1 MMLDIK
7 NIWADIWFKA
17 KIKYQLFFYV
27 RDRSVQARACLS
39 CQKTCGFFGIWG
51 LAPHCDAKLVP
62 LGAVRI
68 SLVFCGKRSGSM
80 CFPRH
85 MSVKKRN
92 DKQKVRD
99 GKLFWQTVQARACF
113 FVGRSQALERRR
125 TIRNRAFRHSG
136 SEKKFLK
143 KLFKNL
149 LTLPRWSGIL

>member
-27 RDRSVQARACLS
+27 RDRL
-39 CQKTCGFFGIWG
+39 
-51 LAPHCDAKLVP
+51 
-62 LGAVRI
+62 
-68 SLVFCGKRSGSM
+68 
-80 CFPRH
+80 
-85 MSVKKRN
+85 
-92 DKQKVRD
+92 
-99 GKLFWQTVQARACF
+99 VQARACF

-125 TIRNRAFRHSG
+125 TIKNRAFRHSG